1 MTPEALILEKA
12 SLEKQ
17 VDLLGEQYQAVS
29 DKLIYE
35 NNPGTKVIL
44 ENQAE
49 QFLEKYATKQTELE
63 QIKKKLAQ
71 LDEARAVKLNSTQ
84 TQNRRHLQ
92 WEEDLPKIDFAKV
105 SKLMPGI
112 IRDEPQGEAAL
123 FLLQDSYRMCGDLC
137 LRNVTDY
144 LAKLSKEP
152 PRRIEIGFSEFETP
166 NAQEFLRRIGK
177 YKEIPSGADL
187 DSLAT
192 AVIEKICGGLGNG
205 GIVMIELKI
214 REGLEAYEEFVAWF
228 LCAFWEPL
236 VNRLPQITTDR
247 RYVKLIALIHVRAP
261 VPKKALG
268 LYRCTA
274 KEFNRAKLLDLPLE
288 RWELKEIQAW
298 LIKWSGLAHRAS
310 GLKPEQIEK
319 AAAVI
324 YKNSK
329 WPNDVYNQIREM
341 LSEQQTEEE
350 R

>member
-1 MTPEALILEKA
+1 MTPPELKLEKA

-17 VDLLGEQYQAVS
+17 VNLLEEQYLAVS
-29 DKLIYE
+29 GKLIYE

-44 ENQAE
+44 DKQAK
-49 QFLEKYATKQTELE
+49 QLLEEYGAKQTELE
-63 QIKKKLAQ
+63 QITKKLAQ
-71 LDEARAVKLNSTQ
+71 PEEEQAVKLNSTQ
-84 TQNRRHLQ
+84 PQNRLHLH
-92 WEEDLPKIDFAKV
+92 WEEHLPKIDFAKV

-144 LAKLSKEP
+144 LAKLSAEP
-152 PRRIEIGFSEFETP
+152 PRRIEIGFSEFESP

-177 YKEIPSGADL
+177 YKEIPSGVDL
-187 DSLAT
+187 DSLA
-192 AVIEKICGGLGNG
+192 AAIIEKICGGLGNA

-274 KEFNRAKLLDLPLE
+274 KEFNCAKLLDLPLE
-288 RWELKEIQAW
+288 KWELKEIQAW
-298 LIKWSGLAHRAS
+298 LFKYSGLAHPAS
-310 GLKPEQIEK
+310 GRTTEQIER
-319 AAAVI
+319 AATVI

-350 R
+350 Q